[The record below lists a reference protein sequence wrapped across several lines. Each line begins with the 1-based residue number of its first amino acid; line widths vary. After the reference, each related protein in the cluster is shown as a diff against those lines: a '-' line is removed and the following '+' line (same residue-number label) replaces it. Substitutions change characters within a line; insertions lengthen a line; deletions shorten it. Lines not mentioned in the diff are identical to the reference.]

1 VDSHKGHIRHKGTK
15 DSKGSRRR
23 GVLLLGRWFDT
34 EDTKDTKDTNGS
46 KRRRDALGEPAIFC
60 GRNANSGLTLVGLAA
75 F

>member
-1 VDSHKGHIRHKGTK
+1 
-15 DSKGSRRR
+15 
-23 GVLLLGRWFDT
+23 LLLGRWFDT